1 MNYKKTIGF
10 KILLYFFLLLFF
22 SCTNAF
28 STELKG
34 KVARIS
40 DGDTFWVR
48 LENGNRVKVRV
59 WGIDTPEKFKS
70 KKLYREAYR
79 CGVSPERMKRLGK
92 LASQK
97 AKEILDHSKVV
108 LRGKGRG
115 YYGRFLAEVFL
126 PDGTNYGLEMIEE
139 GYACVYWK
147 NHNPVYL
154 RALEKAKKERKG
166 LWNIDYELMECLC
179 GR

>member
-48 LENGNRVKVRV
+48 LENGNKIKVRV
-59 WGIDTPEKFKS
+59 WGIDTPEKFES
-70 KKLYREAYR
+70 KKLFREANR
-79 CGVSPERMKRLGK
+79 CGVSVEEMKRLGK
-92 LASQK
+92 LASEK
-97 AKEILDHSKVV
+97 AKELLDHSKVV
-108 LRGKGRG
+108 LKEKGRG
-115 YYGRFLAEVFL
+115 YYGRFLAEAFL
-126 PDGTNYGLEMIEE
+126 PDGTNYGLEIIEE
-139 GYACVYWK
+139 GYACVYRK
-147 NHNPVYL
+147 NYNPDYL
-154 RALEKAKKERKG
+154 TALGKAKKERKG
-166 LWNIDYELMECLC
+166 LWNIEYELMRCLC
-179 GR
+179 GK